1 MRDKMISALIRLT
14 LCPGSCDKTC
24 EVCANCAY
32 AKHGVACEN
41 MLRQDSLKLLEQCQN
56 EKNSQN
62 PNPQFPLLNRVTEVI
77 HEIGVPA
84 HIKGYSYLREAII
97 LAVEDKGAVDA
108 MTKELYPAVA
118 REFGTTPSRVERAIR
133 HAIEVAWDRG
143 SIEILVKWFGY
154 TVSHNKGKPTN
165 SEFIALV
172 ADKLR
177 LEMKG
182 VQNNA

>member
-14 LCPGSCDKTC
+14 LCPGTCDNDC
-24 EVCANCAY
+24 EVCSKCNY
-32 AKHGVACEN
+32 AKYGSDCEKV
-41 MLRQDSLKLLEQCQN
+41 LRQDSLKLLVEQHQE
-56 EKNSQN
+56 EKTSQKPNSS
-62 PNPQFPLLNRVTEVI
+62 FPLMNRVTEVI

-97 LAVEDKGAVDA
+97 LAVENKGVVDA

-118 REFGTTPSRVERAIR
+118 REFDTTPSRVERAIR

-143 SIEILVKWFGY
+143 SLDILVKWFGY
-154 TVSHNKGKPTN
+154 TVSNTKGKPTN

-172 ADKLR
+172 ADKIR
-177 LEMKG
+177 LEMSDR
-182 VQNNA
+182 